1 MAKYSQAS
9 ETIEQ
14 LINDISNDLGLIHYG
29 VDFQPLC
36 VSKAKEVCK
45 IVKANELAEYAS
57 ERENLVFVVCYEDAF
72 DLVDEKTQYMWLRME
87 MEKIVYD
94 TEKDKMSIGCPQI
107 TVPVGFYEKYK
118 EAAVDSALLGQY
130 TIAQIE
136 DKKRE
141 EAEQK
146 RAERAA
152 KKKNK
157 K

>member
-1 MAKYSQAS
+1 
-9 ETIEQ
+9 
-14 LINDISNDLGLIHYG
+14 
-29 VDFQPLC
+29 
-36 VSKAKEVCK
+36 
-45 IVKANELAEYAS
+45 
-57 ERENLVFVVCYEDAF
+57 
-72 DLVDEKTQYMWLRME
+72 
-87 MEKIVYD
+87 
-94 TEKDKMSIGCPQI
+94 MSIGCPQI

>member
-9 ETIEQ
+9 ESIDR

-36 VSKAKEVCK
+36 VNKAKEVCK
-45 IVKANELAEYAS
+45 LVKANELAEYAS

-87 MEKIVYD
+87 MEKITYD

-118 EAAVDSALLGQY
+118 EAAVDTALLGQY

-141 EAEQK
+141 EAAQK

-157 K
+157 